1 MGIKVRILKESK
13 RKPADKEQLEE
24 GFKETLL
31 ATLMMMAGMGN
42 AARAMD
48 IDVGSNQT
56 ITVQQLV
63 PKLKADS
70 SPEAVGIAQKVTDAL
85 KGGKDYD
92 NSGSLD
98 LAELGLDYDETE
110 LIKKLATEPDDAPAT
125 PEAPDA
131 ADEPQKQKDLFQ
143 RLKNTFGFGDK
154 KEEPPRKPK
163 KKKEKT
169 MQQKIRDA
177 NKKSN
182 AFDKL
187 GKSL

>member
-13 RKPADKEQLEE
+13 RKPAEKEQLEE

-31 ATLMMMAGMGN
+31 ATLMMMAGVGN

-48 IDVGSNQT
+48 IDIDSTQT

-110 LIKKLATEPDDAPAT
+110 LIKKLATEPDAASEA
-125 PEAPDA
+125 PEAV
-131 ADEPQKQKDLFQ
+131 DEPQKQKDLFQ

-154 KEEPPRKPK
+154 EEEPPRKPK

-169 MQQKIRDA
+169 IQQKVRDA